1 VAWTLDHRTKHGAA
15 RYPSRPEV
23 GRLGYGGRVSLHVI
37 APPLALSAR
46 RGSAVVCIPLY
57 GAHDLFARCLR
68 SVLEHTPADVPILVA
83 DDASPDPAS
92 LELAR
97 ELERAGV
104 LRHELYWYRQHV
116 NQGFVGNVNA
126 AFAITAPA
134 DVVLVN
140 SDVVVADGWF
150 TGLHDAAH
158 SDSTIA
164 TATALTNHGTI
175 VSVPHRNR
183 PTPSLPQD
191 RTLDEIAATVRER
204 ALRLRPR
211 LPAAVGH
218 CVYVRREA
226 LDLVGAFD
234 LDFAPGYGEEVD
246 FSQRCLLAGLQHV
259 LADDVLVLHQ
269 GHGSFGVDGAPNP
282 VQAEHEELL
291 RSRYG
296 YYHQAVDEAASDPA
310 NPLARA
316 LAVAA
321 QSVRGRRVTVDA
333 RALGPFL
340 TGTQVHTL
348 ELIGALART
357 GDVRVRAVVPPD
369 LGDYAREALDGLPN
383 VIRIGYEDI
392 AAGVE
397 PDDVVHRPFQ
407 VSDPDDLPFLAKLGS
422 RLVVTHQDLIAYRNP
437 AYHASPSAW
446 SRYRRTTAETLAWA
460 SVVVFF
466 SQHAA
471 DDALIE
477 DLLPPDRARTVLI
490 GVDHQLVHLDPRPVP
505 PPGAPADLGE
515 QPFLLCLGTDFRH
528 KNRPF
533 AIKLLAALRERHG
546 WQGRLVLAGP
556 AVAQGSSAGLESE
569 LLATNPELAA
579 HVISLAAVS
588 EAEKAWL
595 VREAAAVVYPTTYEG
610 FGLVPFEAAEAG
622 TPCLF
627 ARQASI
633 PEVLPDATATLVP
646 WDAAASADASIDVLE
661 NPAVAQRL
669 VDEVRTAA
677 QRLNWDDTA
686 KGLLA
691 AYDDALRL
699 PARDLIRRSG
709 EQLALDARYWD
720 LVRGIGGTGMSLVDP
735 SEPLLDEPAQRAL
748 AALARRPQT
757 RNALLKALHL
767 VHKVGDRAAG

>member
-1 VAWTLDHRTKHGAA
+1 VVGTLDDRSKHGGA
-15 RYPSRPEV
+15 RYPARRAV
-23 GRLGYGGRVSLHVI
+23 VRLGYGGRVSLHVI
-37 APPLALSAR
+37 APPLALSVE
-46 RGSAVVCIPLY
+46 RGSAVVAIPLY

-92 LELAR
+92 LDLAR
-97 ELERAGV
+97 ELDRTGV
-104 LRHELYWYRQHV
+104 LRHELYWYRQPV

-126 AFAITAPA
+126 AFSITSPA
-134 DVVLVN
+134 DLVLVN

-150 TGLHDAAH
+150 DDLRAAAH
-158 SDSTIA
+158 SDSTVA
-164 TATALTNHGTI
+164 TATAMTNHGTI

-183 PTPSLPQD
+183 PMPSLPQD
-191 RTLDEIAATVRER
+191 RTLEELAATVRER
-204 ALRLRPR
+204 SLRLRPR
-211 LPAAVGH
+211 LPSAVGH

-226 LDLVGAFD
+226 LDLVGPFD

-291 RSRYG
+291 RSRYR
-296 YYHQAVDEAASDPA
+296 YYHQAVEEAAGDPA
-310 NPLARA
+310 GPLARA

-321 QSVRGRRVTVDA
+321 QAVRGRRVTVDA

-340 TGTQVHTL
+340 TGTQLHTL

-357 GDVRVRAVVPPD
+357 GEVRVRAVVPDD
-369 LGDYAREALDGLPN
+369 LGAYARQALDSLPN
-383 VIRIGYEDI
+383 VERISHADVLQ
-392 AAGVE
+392 GVE

-407 VSDPDDLPFLAKLGS
+407 VSDPDDLPFLAKLGA

-437 AYHASPSAW
+437 VYHASPTAW

-460 SVVVFF
+460 SIVVFF

-471 DDALIE
+471 DDALAE

-490 GVDHQLVHLDPRPVP
+490 GVDHQLVHLDPDPVAP
-505 PPGAPADLGE
+505 AGAPADLGE
-515 QPFLLCLGTDFRH
+515 RPFLLCLGTDFRH

-533 AIKLLAALRERHG
+533 AIKFLAALRDRHG
-546 WQGRLVLAGP
+546 WRGRLVLAGP
-556 AVAQGSSAGLESE
+556 AVAHGSSGGLESE
-569 LLATNPELAA
+569 LLATDPELAE
-579 HVISLAAVS
+579 HVVSFAAVS

-633 PEVLPDATATLVP
+633 PEVLPKATAALVP
-646 WDAAASADASIDVLE
+646 WDAAASADASIDILE
-661 NPAVAQRL
+661 DPEVAARL
-669 VDEVRTAA
+669 VKEVRAAARRLTWDKTAE
-677 QRLNWDDTA
+677 
-686 KGLLA
+686 GLLA

-699 PARDLIRRSG
+699 PARDTIRQFG

-735 SEPLLDEPAQRAL
+735 DTPLLDESAQRAL